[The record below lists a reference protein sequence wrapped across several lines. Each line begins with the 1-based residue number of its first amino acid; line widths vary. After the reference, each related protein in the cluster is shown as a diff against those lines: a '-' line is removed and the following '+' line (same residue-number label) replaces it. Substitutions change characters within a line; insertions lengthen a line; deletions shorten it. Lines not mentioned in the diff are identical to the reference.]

1 MSADPYDLVI
11 VGAGS
16 AGCVLADRLSANG
29 RRRVCLLEGGGA
41 TNLHPLVRIPAGW
54 AATFNH
60 RAFDWGYT
68 TEPEPGLK
76 GRALYWPRG
85 RGLGGS
91 SAINGMIYIR
101 GHAIDFERWAQ
112 AGADGWNYEGV
123 LPYFRRAETQVTH
136 RNDFHGTSGPQ
147 HVQDGRDLRPIHEAF
162 IEAMTTLGIP
172 RNADFNGADQ
182 TGAGYYQFTQRAGA
196 RWTTAD
202 GYLRHARTRPNL
214 HIETNALALKVLFEG
229 TRASGVRIR
238 QRDQERDIHARH
250 VVLCGGAINSPQL
263 LELSGV
269 GDPDRLRPLGIPV
282 VHALP
287 DVGEHLQDH
296 ILSKVVYGTHAES
309 SINREVQGWRLG
321 LAAMNWFFR
330 RRGPLSAG
338 SALCGGFAHTR
349 EGLEAPDVQFFFAS
363 GATLFNANG
372 KIKALPIPAITCAC
386 YQSRPE
392 SRGSVHIR
400 STRPEEHPR
409 ILANYLATELDR
421 TTLVRGVR
429 LIERVFTADAMKP
442 YVTGR
447 MSPVA
452 RFDMNDDEALLD
464 YVRGDGGTGYHPTST
479 CAIGKVVNPN
489 LAVHGVD
496 GLSVADASVMP
507 YVVSGNTNAAAI
519 MIGEKASDLL
529 ADALG

>member
-1 MSADPYDLVI
+1 VSNDAFDLVI

-16 AGCVLADRLSANG
+16 AGCVLADRMSANG
-29 RRRVCLLEGGGA
+29 RLRVCLLEGGGS

-68 TEPEPGLK
+68 TEPEPGLN

-112 AGADGWNYEGV
+112 AGAEGWNYEGV
-123 LPYFRRAETQVTH
+123 LPYFRRAETQATH
-136 RNDFHGTSGPQ
+136 HDDYHGTDGPQ
-147 HVQDGRDLRPIHEAF
+147 HVQDSRDPRPIHEAF
-162 IEAMTTLGIP
+162 IEAMMTLGIP

-182 TGAGYYQFTQRAGA
+182 TGGGYYQFTQRAGS

-202 GYLRHARTRPNL
+202 GYLGSARKRPNL
-214 HIETNALALKVLFEG
+214 RIEAHALARKVLFNG
-229 TRASGVRIR
+229 KRATGVRIL
-238 QRDQERDIHARH
+238 QRGQERDIHARH

-263 LELSGV
+263 LELSGI
-269 GDPDRLRPLGIPV
+269 GNPAHLRALGIPV

-296 ILSKVVYGTHAES
+296 LLSKVVYGTHEAS

-321 LAAMNWFFR
+321 LSALNWLLR

-338 SALCGGFAHTR
+338 SALCGGFAYTR
-349 EGLEAPDVQFFFAS
+349 EDAAAPDVQFFFAS

-400 STRPEEHPR
+400 SAEPDEHPR

-429 LIERVFTADAMKP
+429 LIERVFNADAMKP
-442 YVTGR
+442 YITGR

-452 RFDMNDDEALLD
+452 DLDMNDDTALLAH
-464 YVRGDGGTGYHPTST
+464 VRADGGTGYHPTST
-479 CAIGKVVNPN
+479 CAIGKVVDPR
-489 LAVHGVD
+489 LSVYGVA

-529 ADALG
+529 ADTLE